1 MNPFYVRP
9 SRLPEQYMEAD
20 LARKTKYKSVE
31 NAYQR
36 NLFSV
41 IRRGSI
47 FYIEG
52 SGCSNRTYNL
62 ILKEMK
68 RLYPELT
75 YLHDPDIRR

>member
-1 MNPFYVRP
+1 MNPSYVCP
-9 SRLPEQYMEAD
+9 SLLSEQYLSAE
-20 LARKTKYKSVE
+20 LAERTRYKSVE

-47 FYIEG
+47 FYIEEF
-52 SGCSNRTYNL
+52 GCSDRTYGL

-68 RLYPELT
+68 RLFPELT
-75 YLHDPDIRR
+75 YLHDLAIGR